1 MDNEE
6 HIKQLL
12 ISELG
17 KPTKQEKEYI
27 IAHPDYGFLKDEIPQ
42 IINQKKSKAFF
53 ATTTAILSFA
63 IIGLFGY
70 NFYQSGSSLNLLY
83 VLIACI
89 ILSATAGYEWAGL
102 NKKVVIYKL
111 LKELNKPEE
120 SSSE

>member
-6 HIKQLL
+6 HIKQIL

-17 KPTKQEKEYI
+17 KPTKLEKEHI
-27 IAHPDYGFLKDEIPQ
+27 ISHPDYTFLKEELPQ

-53 ATTTAILSFA
+53 ATTTAILTFA

-70 NFYQSGSSLNLLY
+70 NFYLAGASLNMLY

-89 ILSATAGYEWAGL
+89 ILSGTAGYEWAGL
-102 NKKVVIYKL
+102 NKKEVIYKL
-111 LKELNKPEE
+111 LKELSEPKE
-120 SSSE
+120 SSS